1 MRDSVDTLTVSG
13 SSVVSIMYTIGE
25 FAAHGRVSV
34 RMLRHYDAIGLL
46 RPARVDEHSG
56 YRRYAPSQLARLLQI
71 VELRDL
77 GCSLDDAAEVLGAAD
92 EKDALRVVLTRRR
105 AELEASVAVEEARLS
120 RLAAR
125 LSTLEGEQPMSELN
139 FRPLEPVTVYA
150 ARGTAPGMGP
160 ENVTPVI
167 DRILPALEA
176 SLQESGV
183 DYREPGIF
191 WYGAIE
197 GTEDLGVNVSWIAGE
212 DPRPGNGWEVV
223 QLPAVEVAAVWTYKG
238 DMPGIGR
245 AWHEFMVAMAAAGC
259 EPIGPCREVYLE
271 ADGPQTEWV
280 TELQQPVTVTTGS
293 GTLIGS
299 ARE

>member
-1 MRDSVDTLTVSG
+1 
-13 SSVVSIMYTIGE
+13 MYTIGE

-56 YRRYAPSQLARLLQI
+56 YRHYEPSQLGGLLRI

-77 GCSLDDAAEVLGAAD
+77 GCSLEDAAAVLGAAD
-92 EKDALRVVLTRRR
+92 EDDALRAVLLRRR
-105 AELEASVAVEEARLS
+105 AELEASLAADEARLA
-120 RLAAR
+120 RLTSR
-125 LSTLEGEQPMSELN
+125 LSTLEGEPPMSALV
-139 FRPLEPVTVYA
+139 FRSLDPVTVYA

-167 DRILPALEA
+167 DRILPPLEA
-176 SLQESGV
+176 ALSESGV

-191 WYGAIE
+191 WYEPIE
-197 GTEDLGVNVSWIAGE
+197 GTEDLGVNVSWIAGD
-212 DPRPGNGWEVV
+212 DPQPGQGWEVV
-223 QLPAVEVAAVWTYKG
+223 ELPGAERVAVWTYAG

-245 AWHEFMVAMAAAGC
+245 AWHEFMVAMDAAGC
-259 EPIGPCREVYLE
+259 EPIGPSREVYLV

-280 TELQQPVTVTTGS
+280 TELQQPV
-293 GTLIGS
+293 
-299 ARE
+299 R